1 MNILLQLMDF
11 AMKIISE
18 NIFIIHINIVII
30 IVYELLFH
38 SNLTANL
45 DIDNT
50 LFCQTTNAL

>member
-18 NIFIIHINIVII
+18 NIFIIHIDIVIT
-30 IVYELLFH
+30 IVHELLFH
-38 SNLTANL
+38 SNLTVNL

-50 LFCQTTNAL
+50 LFCQITIA